1 MSTRTIQY
9 LLASVFLILGGWCL
23 VSPSTVL
30 DLAIRPEYQSD
41 SPIVPILVA
50 AFGAQ
55 AIIAG
60 TFALFAKFTR
70 ATFAAYAI
78 VLLPFFAFDYWF
90 YAVEPMLTPIG
101 LLDAVGNVVM
111 LALCYLGWRS
121 AATQP
126 EVAQRR
132 WGDGLKRMSVAG
144 GIGLALLA
152 ADFTDIAPVPAFVGK
167 AEARVGQPWTPA
179 SGAGVARRTTRRV
192 IRRSTIFVATLPPAC
207 TRTSIEGVTVWR
219 CGSTYY
225 QPYRGRYVVVT
236 VK

>member
-1 MSTRTIQY
+1 MSTKSIQY
-9 LLASVFLILGGWCL
+9 LLASVFFVLGGWCL
-23 VSPSTVL
+23 VSPSSVIN
-30 DLAIRPEYQSD
+30 LAIRPEYQSD
-41 SPIVPILVA
+41 APIVPILMA

-55 AIIAG
+55 ATIAG
-60 TFALFAKFTR
+60 SFAAFAKFTR
-70 ATFAAYAI
+70 ATFAAYAV

-101 LLDAVGNVVM
+101 LLDAVGNIVM
-111 LALCYLGWRS
+111 LALCWLGWRS
-121 AATQP
+121 VDREQVTVEIKPSA
-126 EVAQRR
+126 
-132 WGDGLKRMSVAG
+132 GLKRLSVAG

-152 ADFTDIAPVPAFVGK
+152 ADFTGIAPVPAFVGK

-207 TRTSIEGVTVWR
+207 VRTSIEGVTVWR
-219 CGSTYY
+219 CGGTYY